1 MLAQAARCAALQF
14 FVGTYTRCLPAGV
27 GADNNIKT
35 MKTQKEKLKQQN
47 ESRDFFCVA
56 SDAFRIFARRSSTVL
71 GSAWAFGIAILVI
84 VIWGLTGPAFHYSN
98 TWQLIINTGTT
109 IVTFLM
115 VFLIQ
120 NTQNRDAKAAHLK
133 LDEIIRAL
141 KGARNELID
150 LEKLADKDLTSLEK
164 QFERVRKKAERNGD
178 NPGGMRR
185 AARTESASKGK
196 GI

>member
-1 MLAQAARCAALQF
+1 MAME
-14 FVGTYTRCLPAGV
+14 T
-27 GADNNIKT
+27 
-35 MKTQKEKLKQQN
+35 KEKLGQRE
-47 ESRDFFCVA
+47 ESRDFFCVV
-56 SDAFRIFARRSSTVL
+56 SDAFRIFARRSSMLL

-133 LDEIIRAL
+133 LDEIIRAV
-141 KGARNELID
+141 KGARNELVN
-150 LEKLADKDLTSLEK
+150 LEKLADEDLTSLEK
-164 QFERVRKKAERNGD
+164 QFERVRKKAERNG
-178 NPGGMRR
+178 NNAGGKTR
-185 AARTESASKGK
+185 ANRAERASNAKV
-196 GI
+196 I